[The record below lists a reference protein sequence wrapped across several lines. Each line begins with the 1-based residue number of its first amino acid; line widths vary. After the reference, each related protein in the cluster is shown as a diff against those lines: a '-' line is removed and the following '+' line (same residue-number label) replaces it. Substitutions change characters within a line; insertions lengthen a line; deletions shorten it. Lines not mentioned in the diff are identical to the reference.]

1 MKKILSLLAL
11 LVMTL
16 TASAFE
22 FTDSRVVT
30 FGLVG
35 DTNADDAKLTVTDN
49 GNGTYNVEFQDIIVQ
64 DGSYTDN
71 YGTFVFENVP
81 GTSDGTLTTISG
93 SGNQGKVKPRDYP
106 TISFTY
112 EWNLTVKFNDSKAYA
127 KVATSLPVYG
137 STDFTVVFG
146 TDDFGSTGG
155 GTEGGGET
163 PSITKVLEDG
173 YQPAGQ
179 SFAFPFT
186 IDWDTQ
192 KLVAELDLSTCSQY
206 THNEGIITVGT
217 DNGNTDISLWN
228 PNYGEANL
236 HLYYTLYNYGTDT
249 KLLNLH
255 YLENP
260 SGTTVRHDNT
270 QSNLEGTVVFTL
282 DKEGLHVGDNLIAA
296 AAEMPLLYKGT
307 NYVFGSKEG
316 STRSNATY
324 NYVEVRPLEQT
335 NPDPTVESS
344 KEFTDKAAMSY
355 AGSDPTDM
363 GTAKV
368 TVDNMS
374 DDSYNLSLEFGGN
387 TYKATGVEKGT
398 DDKGRTTYAGSVNI
412 GGADY
417 QLYAIVYTDEESTE
431 KIYLTATSAVVT
443 FIIGSDPDYVAPLT
457 FPIENYQADGTGF
470 TVSTPIDWETQK
482 FQAVI
487 DASNCSSSNTEDIFG
502 FGPEATVWENNIH
515 IYADKGSY
523 KAYYQCSN
531 GNNNTTVNVADNT
544 NITVEVSKTE
554 GLTVDGVSI
563 IAADKLEGLFDL
575 TEVKFGSGENNQF
588 SNAFYKSV
596 KLVDAVPPFV
606 PETKTYTDLAYSSF
620 NGTTTNYENKT
631 VEVTSVDENTY
642 KVVYKDIVVGDN
654 RIGDFTV
661 SDVTATTDET
671 TGVVTYSTTATEGTW
686 NNINSEVSM
695 ILGIFEGGAA
705 PLTSFTAKVTPAA
718 DETSEA
724 SMDMTIAT
732 TFNNAPV
739 TFVFGDKYVAP
750 VDPNEV
756 VETKTYT
763 DNLTVGHDAQTGDVT
778 GYADKQVV
786 FTKYANGESSVT
798 FKEFPI
804 SETET
809 RDLTFRGIIGELAMT
824 EEGVGTVTYGEDL
837 AMTPIEDETSAFYG
851 KEISLFI
858 TISSYTAEKMEF
870 TYEFGS
876 EDGIYYVG
884 QYGVEIEQPNEITG
898 SKTYTSNLTVDHDAN
913 LSNEVVYEN
922 KDVRFDKYSNGDV
935 AVTFVA
941 YPVSENETCDL
952 TFRGTIQEYDM
963 SEYGMG
969 KMIFGDGLVC
979 KVENEASSFNGKT
992 LYLSINIKLNEDDSP
1007 TFSYTFANDV
1017 DEEGE
1022 GAESIYYCG
1031 RFNVDDITNGING
1044 VETEM
1049 ENGNVSIYT
1058 VGGAKLNT
1066 LQKGINIVRLAN
1078 GKTIKVIK

>member
-1 MKKILSLLAL
+1 MKKVLSLLSFLMLA
-11 LVMTL
+11 VVAMAADL
-16 TASAFE
+16 T
-22 FTDSRVVT
+22 TGVT
-30 FGLVG
+30 FKGTWG
-35 DTNADDAKLTVTDN
+35 DKL
-49 GNGTYNVEFQDIIVQ
+49 
-64 DGSYTDN
+64 GSY
-71 YGTFVFENVP
+71 GTAEGQMKVTKVDGGLKFE
-81 GTSDGTLTTISG
+81 
-93 SGNQGKVKPRDYP
+93 VK
-106 TISFTY
+106 S
-112 EWNLTVKFNDSKAYA
+112 NAFND
-127 KVATSLPVYG
+127 
-137 STDFTVVFG
+137 
-146 TDDFGSTGG
+146 
-155 GTEGGGET
+155 
-163 PSITKVLEDG
+163 
-173 YQPAGQ
+173 
-179 SFAFPFT
+179 FAFPDYT
-186 IDWDTQ
+186 IVYECEVGADGSFNVGNFSRGEITGDATVEGTAVSSMYWQQIKGTVTNESIDLYMRYCGVNFAELSHVTFQ
-192 KLVAELDLSTCSQY
+192 GTAVAEPKP
-206 THNEGIITVGT
+206 EG
-217 DNGNTDISLWN
+217 
-228 PNYGEANL
+228 
-236 HLYYTLYNYGTDT
+236 
-249 KLLNLH
+249 
-255 YLENP
+255 
-260 SGTTVRHDNT
+260 
-270 QSNLEGTVVFTL
+270 
-282 DKEGLHVGDNLIAA
+282 
-296 AAEMPLLYKGT
+296 
-307 NYVFGSKEG
+307 
-316 STRSNATY
+316 
-324 NYVEVRPLEQT
+324 
-335 NPDPTVESS
+335 PTVESS

-368 TVDNMS
+368 TVDYMS
-374 DDSYNLSLEFGGN
+374 DDSYNMSLEFGGN

-398 DDKGRTTYAGSVNI
+398 DNKGRTTYAGSVNI
-412 GGADY
+412 AGTDY
-417 QLYAIVYTDEESTE
+417 QIYAVVYTDEESTE
-431 KIYLTATSAVVT
+431 KIYLTATSNVTT
-443 FIIGSDPDYVAPLT
+443 FIIGSDPDAVAPLA

-470 TVSTPIDWETQK
+470 VVSTPIDWNTQK

-487 DASNCSSSNTEDIFG
+487 DATNCNSSNTEEIFG
-502 FGPEATVWENNIH
+502 FGPEATVWEKNIH
-515 IYADKGSY
+515 IYADKGTY

-531 GNNNTTVNVADNT
+531 GNNNTNVNITDKT
-544 NITVEVSKTE
+544 NITVEVSKAD
-554 GLTVDGVSI
+554 GLTVDGVSV

-575 TEVKFGSGENNQF
+575 TEVKFGSGENSQF

-596 KLVDAVPPFV
+596 KLVDLVPPFV
-606 PETKTYTDLAYSSF
+606 PETKTYNDVAYSSF

-671 TGVVTYSTTATEGTW
+671 TGVVTYTTTATEGTW
-686 NNINSEVSM
+686 SNINSEVSM
-695 ILGIFEGGAA
+695 ILGISEGGAA

-718 DETSEA
+718 DKTSEA
-724 SMDMTIAT
+724 SLDMTIAT

-739 TFVFGDKYVAP
+739 TFVFGDKY

-763 DNLTVGHDAQTGDVT
+763 DNLTVGHDAQTGEVT

-798 FKEFPI
+798 FKEYPI

-809 RDLTFRGIIGELAMT
+809 RDLTFRGVIAELAMT

-858 TISSYTAEKMEF
+858 NISSYTAEKMEF

-876 EDGIYYVG
+876 DDGIYYVG
-884 QYGVEIEQPNEITG
+884 QYGVEIEQPDEIVGT
-898 SKTYTSNLTVDHDAN
+898 KTYTSNLTVDHDAN
-913 LSNEVVYEN
+913 LSNETVYEN
-922 KDVRFDKYSNGDV
+922 KDVRFDKYANGDV

-952 TFRGTIQEYDM
+952 TFRGTIQEVDM
-963 SEYGMG
+963 SDYGMG
-969 KMIFGDGLVC
+969 KMIFGNGLVC

-992 LYLSINIKLNEDDSP
+992 LYLDINIKLKEDGSP
-1007 TFSYTFANDV
+1007 LFSYVFANDV

-1049 ENGNVSIYT
+1049 ENGNASIYT

>member
-49 GNGTYNVEFQDIIVQ
+49 GNGTYNVEFHDIIVQ

-81 GTSDGTLTTISG
+81 GTTDGTLTTISG
-93 SGNQGKVKPRDYP
+93 SGRQGIVKPRDYP
-106 TISFTY
+106 TITFTY
-112 EWNLTVKFNDSKAYA
+112 EWDLTVKFNDSKAYA

-146 TDDFGSTGG
+146 TDEFGS
-155 GTEGGGET
+155 
-163 PSITKVLEDG
+163 
-173 YQPAGQ
+173 
-179 SFAFPFT
+179 
-186 IDWDTQ
+186 
-192 KLVAELDLSTCSQY
+192 
-206 THNEGIITVGT
+206 
-217 DNGNTDISLWN
+217 
-228 PNYGEANL
+228 
-236 HLYYTLYNYGTDT
+236 
-249 KLLNLH
+249 
-255 YLENP
+255 
-260 SGTTVRHDNT
+260 
-270 QSNLEGTVVFTL
+270 
-282 DKEGLHVGDNLIAA
+282 
-296 AAEMPLLYKGT
+296 
-307 NYVFGSKEG
+307 
-316 STRSNATY
+316 AT
-324 NYVEVRPLEQT
+324 
-335 NPDPTVESS
+335 PDPTVESS

-368 TVDNMS
+368 TVDYMS
-374 DDSYNLSLEFGGN
+374 DDSYNMSLEFGGN

-398 DDKGRTTYAGSVNI
+398 DNKGRTTYAGSVNI
-412 GGADY
+412 AGTDY
-417 QLYAIVYTDEESTE
+417 QIYAVVYTDEESTE
-431 KIYLTATSAVVT
+431 KIYLTATSNVTT
-443 FIIGSDPDYVAPLT
+443 FIIGSDPDAVAPLT

-470 TVSTPIDWETQK
+470 VVSTPIDWNTQK

-487 DASNCSSSNTEDIFG
+487 DATNCNSSNTEEIFG
-502 FGPEATVWENNIH
+502 FGPEATVWEKNIH
-515 IYADKGSY
+515 IYADKGTY

-531 GNNNTTVNVADNT
+531 GNNNTNVNITDKT
-544 NITVEVSKTE
+544 NITVEVSKAD
-554 GLTVDGVSI
+554 GLTVDGVSV

-575 TEVKFGSGENNQF
+575 TEVKFGSGENSQF

-596 KLVDAVPPFV
+596 KLVDLVPPFV
-606 PETKTYTDLAYSSF
+606 PETKTYNDVSYSSF

-671 TGVVTYSTTATEGTW
+671 TGVVTYTTTATEGTW
-686 NNINSEVSM
+686 SNINSEVSM
-695 ILGIFEGGAA
+695 ILGISEGGAA

-724 SMDMTIAT
+724 SLDMTIAT

-739 TFVFGDKYVAP
+739 TFVFGDKYV
-750 VDPNEV
+750 DPNKV

-763 DNLTVGHDAQTGDVT
+763 DNLTVGHDAQTGEVT

-798 FKEFPI
+798 FKEYPI

-809 RDLTFRGIIGELAMT
+809 RDLTFRGVIAELAMT

-858 TISSYTAEKMEF
+858 NISSYSADKMEF

-884 QYGVEIEQPNEITG
+884 QYGVEIEKPDEIVGT
-898 SKTYTSNLTVDHDAN
+898 KTYTSNLTVDHDAN
-913 LSNEVVYEN
+913 LSNETVYEN
-922 KDVRFDKYSNGDV
+922 KDVRFDKYANGDV

-952 TFRGTIQEYDM
+952 TFRGTIQEVDM
-963 SEYGMG
+963 SDYGMG
-969 KMIFGDGLVC
+969 KMIFGNGLVC

-992 LYLSINIKLNEDDSP
+992 LYLDINIKLKEDGSP
-1007 TFSYTFANDV
+1007 LFSYVFANDV

>member
-1 MKKILSLLAL
+1 MKKVLSLLSFLMLA
-11 LVMTL
+11 VVAMAADL
-16 TASAFE
+16 T
-22 FTDSRVVT
+22 TGVT
-30 FGLVG
+30 FQGTWG
-35 DTNADDAKLTVTDN
+35 DKL
-49 GNGTYNVEFQDIIVQ
+49 
-64 DGSYTDN
+64 GSY
-71 YGTFVFENVP
+71 GTAEGQMKVTKVDGGLKFE
-81 GTSDGTLTTISG
+81 
-93 SGNQGKVKPRDYP
+93 VK
-106 TISFTY
+106 S
-112 EWNLTVKFNDSKAYA
+112 NAFND
-127 KVATSLPVYG
+127 
-137 STDFTVVFG
+137 
-146 TDDFGSTGG
+146 
-155 GTEGGGET
+155 
-163 PSITKVLEDG
+163 
-173 YQPAGQ
+173 
-179 SFAFPFT
+179 FAFPDYT
-186 IDWDTQ
+186 IVYECEVGADGSFNVGNYSRGEITGDATVEGTAVSSLYWQQIKGTVTNESIDLYMRYCGVNFAELSHVTFQ
-192 KLVAELDLSTCSQY
+192 GTAVAEPKP
-206 THNEGIITVGT
+206 EG
-217 DNGNTDISLWN
+217 
-228 PNYGEANL
+228 
-236 HLYYTLYNYGTDT
+236 
-249 KLLNLH
+249 
-255 YLENP
+255 
-260 SGTTVRHDNT
+260 
-270 QSNLEGTVVFTL
+270 
-282 DKEGLHVGDNLIAA
+282 
-296 AAEMPLLYKGT
+296 
-307 NYVFGSKEG
+307 
-316 STRSNATY
+316 
-324 NYVEVRPLEQT
+324 
-335 NPDPTVESS
+335 PTVESS

-368 TVDNMS
+368 TVDYMS
-374 DDSYNLSLEFGGN
+374 DDSYNMSLEFGGN

-398 DDKGRTTYAGSVNI
+398 DNKGRTTYAGSVNI
-412 GGADY
+412 AGTDY
-417 QLYAIVYTDEESTE
+417 QIYAVVYTDEESTE
-431 KIYLTATSAVVT
+431 KIYLTATSNVTT
-443 FIIGSDPDYVAPLT
+443 FIIGSDPDAVAPLA

-470 TVSTPIDWETQK
+470 VVSTPINWETQK
-482 FQAVI
+482 LQAVI
-487 DASNCSSSNTEDIFG
+487 DATNCNSSNTEEIFG
-502 FGPEATVWENNIH
+502 FGPEATVWEKNIH
-515 IYADKGSY
+515 IYADKGTY

-531 GNNNTTVNVADNT
+531 GNNNTNVNITDKT
-544 NITVEVSKTE
+544 NITVEVSKAD
-554 GLTVDGVSI
+554 GLTVDGVSV
-563 IAADKLEGLFDL
+563 IADDKLEGLFDL
-575 TEVKFGSGENNQF
+575 TEVKFGSGENSQF

-596 KLVDAVPPFV
+596 KLVDLVPPFV
-606 PETKTYTDLAYSSF
+606 PETKTYNDVAYSSF

-671 TGVVTYSTTATEGTW
+671 TGVVTYTTTATEGTW
-686 NNINSEVSM
+686 SNINSELSM
-695 ILGIFEGGAA
+695 ILGISEGGAA

-724 SMDMTIAT
+724 SLDMTIAT

-739 TFVFGDKYVAP
+739 TFVFGDKYV
-750 VDPNEV
+750 DPNEV
-756 VETKTYT
+756 VATKTYT
-763 DNLTVGHDAQTGDVT
+763 DNLTVGHDAQTGEVT

-798 FKEFPI
+798 FKEYPI

-809 RDLTFRGIIGELAMT
+809 RDLTFRGVIAELAMT

-858 TISSYTAEKMEF
+858 NISSYSADKMEF

-884 QYGVEIEQPNEITG
+884 QYGVEIEKPDEIVGT
-898 SKTYTSNLTVDHDAN
+898 KTYTSNLTVDHDAN
-913 LSNEVVYEN
+913 LSNETVYEN
-922 KDVRFDKYSNGDV
+922 KDVRFDKYANGDV

-952 TFRGTIQEYDM
+952 TFRGTIQEVDM
-963 SEYGMG
+963 SDYGMG
-969 KMIFGDGLVC
+969 KMIFGNGLVC

-992 LYLSINIKLNEDDSP
+992 LYLDINIKLKEDGSP
-1007 TFSYTFANDV
+1007 LFSYVFANDV

-1049 ENGNVSIYT
+1049 ENGNVSIYI

>member
-1 MKKILSLLAL
+1 MKKVLSLLSFLMLA
-11 LVMTL
+11 VVAMAADL
-16 TASAFE
+16 T
-22 FTDSRVVT
+22 TGVT
-30 FGLVG
+30 FQGTWG
-35 DTNADDAKLTVTDN
+35 DKL
-49 GNGTYNVEFQDIIVQ
+49 
-64 DGSYTDN
+64 GSY
-71 YGTFVFENVP
+71 GTAEGQMKVTKVDGGLKFE
-81 GTSDGTLTTISG
+81 
-93 SGNQGKVKPRDYP
+93 VK
-106 TISFTY
+106 S
-112 EWNLTVKFNDSKAYA
+112 NAFND
-127 KVATSLPVYG
+127 
-137 STDFTVVFG
+137 
-146 TDDFGSTGG
+146 
-155 GTEGGGET
+155 
-163 PSITKVLEDG
+163 
-173 YQPAGQ
+173 
-179 SFAFPFT
+179 FAFPDYT
-186 IDWDTQ
+186 IVYECEVGADGSFNVGNFSRGEITGDATVEGTAVSSLYWQQIKGTVTNESIDLYMRYCGVNFAELSHVTFQ
-192 KLVAELDLSTCSQY
+192 GTAVAEPKP
-206 THNEGIITVGT
+206 EG
-217 DNGNTDISLWN
+217 
-228 PNYGEANL
+228 
-236 HLYYTLYNYGTDT
+236 
-249 KLLNLH
+249 
-255 YLENP
+255 
-260 SGTTVRHDNT
+260 
-270 QSNLEGTVVFTL
+270 
-282 DKEGLHVGDNLIAA
+282 
-296 AAEMPLLYKGT
+296 
-307 NYVFGSKEG
+307 
-316 STRSNATY
+316 
-324 NYVEVRPLEQT
+324 
-335 NPDPTVESS
+335 PTVESS

-368 TVDNMS
+368 TVDYMS
-374 DDSYNLSLEFGGN
+374 DDSYNMSLEFGGN

-398 DDKGRTTYAGSVNI
+398 DNKGRTTYAGSVNI
-412 GGADY
+412 AGTDY
-417 QLYAIVYTDEESTE
+417 QIYAVVYTDEESTE
-431 KIYLTATSAVVT
+431 KIYLTATSNVTT
-443 FIIGSDPDYVAPLT
+443 FIIGSDPDAVAPLA

-470 TVSTPIDWETQK
+470 VVSTPINWETQK
-482 FQAVI
+482 LQAVI
-487 DASNCSSSNTEDIFG
+487 DASNCNSSNTEEIFG
-502 FGPEATVWENNIH
+502 FGPEATVWEKNIH
-515 IYADKGSY
+515 IYADKGTY

-531 GNNNTTVNVADNT
+531 GNNNSTVNITDKT
-544 NITVEVSKTE
+544 NITVEVSKAD
-554 GLTVDGVSI
+554 GLTVDGVSV

-575 TEVKFGSGENNQF
+575 TEVKFGSGENSQF

-596 KLVDAVPPFV
+596 KLVDLVPPFV
-606 PETKTYTDLAYSSF
+606 PGTKTYNDVAYSSF

-671 TGVVTYSTTATEGTW
+671 TGVVTYTTTATEGTW
-686 NNINSEVSM
+686 SNINSELSM
-695 ILGIFEGGAA
+695 ILGISEGGAA

-724 SMDMTIAT
+724 SLDMTIAT

-739 TFVFGDKYVAP
+739 TFVFGDKY

-763 DNLTVGHDAQTGDVT
+763 DNLTVGHDAQTGEVT

-798 FKEFPI
+798 FKEYPI

-809 RDLTFRGIIGELAMT
+809 RDLTFRGVIAELAMT

-858 TISSYTAEKMEF
+858 NISSYSADKMEF

-884 QYGVEIEQPNEITG
+884 QYGVEIEKPDEIVGT
-898 SKTYTSNLTVDHDAN
+898 KTYTSNLTVDHDAN
-913 LSNEVVYEN
+913 LSNETVYEN
-922 KDVRFDKYSNGDV
+922 KDVRFDKYANGDV

-952 TFRGTIQEYDM
+952 TFRGTIQEVDM
-963 SEYGMG
+963 SDYGMG
-969 KMIFGDGLVC
+969 KMIFGNGLVC
-979 KVENEASSFNGKT
+979 KMENEASSFNGKT
-992 LYLSINIKLNEDDSP
+992 LYLDINIKLKEDGSP
-1007 TFSYTFANDV
+1007 LFSYVFANDV

>member
-1 MKKILSLLAL
+1 MKKVLSLLSFLMLA
-11 LVMTL
+11 VVAMAADL
-16 TASAFE
+16 T
-22 FTDSRVVT
+22 TGVT
-30 FGLVG
+30 FQGTWG
-35 DTNADDAKLTVTDN
+35 DKL
-49 GNGTYNVEFQDIIVQ
+49 
-64 DGSYTDN
+64 GSY
-71 YGTFVFENVP
+71 GTAEGQMKVTKVDGGLKFE
-81 GTSDGTLTTISG
+81 
-93 SGNQGKVKPRDYP
+93 VK
-106 TISFTY
+106 S
-112 EWNLTVKFNDSKAYA
+112 NAFND
-127 KVATSLPVYG
+127 
-137 STDFTVVFG
+137 
-146 TDDFGSTGG
+146 
-155 GTEGGGET
+155 
-163 PSITKVLEDG
+163 
-173 YQPAGQ
+173 
-179 SFAFPFT
+179 FAFPDYT
-186 IDWDTQ
+186 IVYECEVGADGSFNVGNFSRGEITGDATVEGTAVSSMYWQQIKGTVTNESIDLYMRYCGVNFAELSHVTFQ
-192 KLVAELDLSTCSQY
+192 GTAVAEPKP
-206 THNEGIITVGT
+206 EG
-217 DNGNTDISLWN
+217 
-228 PNYGEANL
+228 
-236 HLYYTLYNYGTDT
+236 
-249 KLLNLH
+249 
-255 YLENP
+255 
-260 SGTTVRHDNT
+260 
-270 QSNLEGTVVFTL
+270 
-282 DKEGLHVGDNLIAA
+282 
-296 AAEMPLLYKGT
+296 
-307 NYVFGSKEG
+307 
-316 STRSNATY
+316 
-324 NYVEVRPLEQT
+324 
-335 NPDPTVESS
+335 PTVESS

-368 TVDNMS
+368 TVDYMS
-374 DDSYNLSLEFGGN
+374 DDSYNMSLEFGGN

-398 DDKGRTTYAGSVNI
+398 DNKGRTTYAGSVNI
-412 GGADY
+412 AGTDY
-417 QLYAIVYTDEESTE
+417 QIYAVVYTDEESTE
-431 KIYLTATSAVVT
+431 KIYLTATSNVTT
-443 FIIGSDPDYVAPLT
+443 FIIGSDPDAVAPLA

-470 TVSTPIDWETQK
+470 VVSTPINWETQK
-482 FQAVI
+482 LQAVI
-487 DASNCSSSNTEDIFG
+487 DATNCNTSKTEEIFG
-502 FGPEATVWENNIH
+502 FGPEATVWEKNIH
-515 IYADKGSY
+515 IYADKGTY

-531 GNNNTTVNVADNT
+531 GNNNSTVNITDKT
-544 NITVEVSKTE
+544 NITVEVSKAD
-554 GLTVDGVSI
+554 GLTVDGVSV

-575 TEVKFGSGENNQF
+575 TEVKFGSGENSQF

-596 KLVDAVPPFV
+596 KLVDLVPPFV
-606 PETKTYTDLAYSSF
+606 PETKTYNDVAYSSF

-671 TGVVTYSTTATEGTW
+671 TGVVTYTTTATEGTW
-686 NNINSEVSM
+686 SNINSELSM
-695 ILGIFEGGAA
+695 ILGISEGGAA

-724 SMDMTIAT
+724 SLDMTIAT

-739 TFVFGDKYVAP
+739 TFVFGDKY

-763 DNLTVGHDAQTGDVT
+763 DNLTVGHDAQTGEVT

-798 FKEFPI
+798 FKEYPI

-809 RDLTFRGIIGELAMT
+809 RDLTFRGVIAELAMT

-858 TISSYTAEKMEF
+858 NISSYSADKMEF

-884 QYGVEIEQPNEITG
+884 QYGVEIEKPDEIVGT
-898 SKTYTSNLTVDHDAN
+898 KTYTSNLTVDHDAN
-913 LSNEVVYEN
+913 LSNETVYEN
-922 KDVRFDKYSNGDV
+922 KDVRFDKYANGDV

-952 TFRGTIQEYDM
+952 TFRGTIQEVDM
-963 SEYGMG
+963 SDYGMG
-969 KMIFGDGLVC
+969 KMIFGNGLVC

-992 LYLSINIKLNEDDSP
+992 LYLDINIKLKEDGSP
-1007 TFSYTFANDV
+1007 LFSYVFANDV

-1078 GKTIKVIK
+1078 GKTIKVVK

>member
-49 GNGTYNVEFQDIIVQ
+49 GNGTYNVEFHDIIVQ

-81 GTSDGTLTTISG
+81 GTTDGTLTTISG
-93 SGNQGKVKPRDYP
+93 SGRQGIVKPRDYP
-106 TISFTY
+106 TITFTY
-112 EWNLTVKFNDSKAYA
+112 EWDLTVKFNDSKAYA

-146 TDDFGSTGG
+146 TDEFGS
-155 GTEGGGET
+155 
-163 PSITKVLEDG
+163 
-173 YQPAGQ
+173 
-179 SFAFPFT
+179 
-186 IDWDTQ
+186 
-192 KLVAELDLSTCSQY
+192 
-206 THNEGIITVGT
+206 
-217 DNGNTDISLWN
+217 
-228 PNYGEANL
+228 
-236 HLYYTLYNYGTDT
+236 
-249 KLLNLH
+249 
-255 YLENP
+255 
-260 SGTTVRHDNT
+260 
-270 QSNLEGTVVFTL
+270 
-282 DKEGLHVGDNLIAA
+282 
-296 AAEMPLLYKGT
+296 
-307 NYVFGSKEG
+307 
-316 STRSNATY
+316 AT
-324 NYVEVRPLEQT
+324 
-335 NPDPTVESS
+335 PDPTVESS

-368 TVDNMS
+368 TVDYMS
-374 DDSYNLSLEFGGN
+374 DDSYNMSLEFGGN

-398 DDKGRTTYAGSVNI
+398 DNKGRTTYAGSVNI
-412 GGADY
+412 AGTDY
-417 QLYAIVYTDEESTE
+417 QIYAVVYTDEESTE
-431 KIYLTATSAVVT
+431 KIYLTATSNVTT
-443 FIIGSDPDYVAPLT
+443 FIIGSDPDAVAPLT

-470 TVSTPIDWETQK
+470 VVSTPIDWNTQK

-487 DASNCSSSNTEDIFG
+487 DATNCNSSNTEEIFG
-502 FGPEATVWENNIH
+502 FGPEATVWEKNIH
-515 IYADKGSY
+515 IYADKGTY

-531 GNNNTTVNVADNT
+531 GNNNTNVNITDKT
-544 NITVEVSKTE
+544 NITVEVSKAD
-554 GLTVDGVSI
+554 GLTVDGVSV

-575 TEVKFGSGENNQF
+575 TEVKFGSGENSQF

-596 KLVDAVPPFV
+596 KLVDLVPPFV
-606 PETKTYTDLAYSSF
+606 PETKTYNDVAYSSF

-671 TGVVTYSTTATEGTW
+671 TGVVTYTTTATEGTW
-686 NNINSEVSM
+686 SNINSELSM
-695 ILGIFEGGAA
+695 ILGISEGGAA

-724 SMDMTIAT
+724 SLNMTIAT

-739 TFVFGDKYVAP
+739 TFVFGDKY

-763 DNLTVGHDAQTGDVT
+763 DNLTVGHDAQTGEVT

-798 FKEFPI
+798 FKEYPI

-809 RDLTFRGIIGELAMT
+809 RDLTFRGVIAELAMT

-858 TISSYTAEKMEF
+858 NISSYSAEKMEF

-876 EDGIYYVG
+876 DDGIYYVG
-884 QYGVEIEQPNEITG
+884 QYGVEIEQPDEIVGT
-898 SKTYTSNLTVDHDAN
+898 KTYTSNLTVDHDAN
-913 LSNEVVYEN
+913 LSNETVYEN
-922 KDVRFDKYSNGDV
+922 KDVRFDKYANGDV

-952 TFRGTIQEYDM
+952 TFRGTIQEVDM
-963 SEYGMG
+963 SDYGMG
-969 KMIFGDGLVC
+969 KMIFGNGLVC

-992 LYLSINIKLNEDDSP
+992 LYLDINIKLKEDGSP
-1007 TFSYTFANDV
+1007 LFSYVFANDV

-1058 VGGAKLNT
+1058 VGGAKVNS

-1078 GKTIKVIK
+1078 GKTIKVVK

>member
-1 MKKILSLLAL
+1 MKKVLSLLSFLMLA
-11 LVMTL
+11 VVAMAADL
-16 TASAFE
+16 T
-22 FTDSRVVT
+22 TGVT
-30 FGLVG
+30 FQGTWG
-35 DTNADDAKLTVTDN
+35 DKL
-49 GNGTYNVEFQDIIVQ
+49 
-64 DGSYTDN
+64 GSY
-71 YGTFVFENVP
+71 GTAEGQMKVTKVDGGLKFE
-81 GTSDGTLTTISG
+81 
-93 SGNQGKVKPRDYP
+93 VK
-106 TISFTY
+106 S
-112 EWNLTVKFNDSKAYA
+112 NAFND
-127 KVATSLPVYG
+127 
-137 STDFTVVFG
+137 
-146 TDDFGSTGG
+146 
-155 GTEGGGET
+155 
-163 PSITKVLEDG
+163 
-173 YQPAGQ
+173 
-179 SFAFPFT
+179 FAFPDYT
-186 IDWDTQ
+186 IVYECEVGADGSFNVGNFSRGEITGDATVEGTAVSSMYWQQIKGTVTNESINLYMRYCGVNFAELSHVTFQ
-192 KLVAELDLSTCSQY
+192 GTAVAEPKP
-206 THNEGIITVGT
+206 EG
-217 DNGNTDISLWN
+217 
-228 PNYGEANL
+228 
-236 HLYYTLYNYGTDT
+236 
-249 KLLNLH
+249 
-255 YLENP
+255 
-260 SGTTVRHDNT
+260 
-270 QSNLEGTVVFTL
+270 
-282 DKEGLHVGDNLIAA
+282 
-296 AAEMPLLYKGT
+296 
-307 NYVFGSKEG
+307 
-316 STRSNATY
+316 
-324 NYVEVRPLEQT
+324 
-335 NPDPTVESS
+335 PTVESS

-368 TVDNMS
+368 TVDYMS
-374 DDSYNLSLEFGGN
+374 DDSYNMSLEFGGN

-398 DDKGRTTYAGSVNI
+398 DNKGRTTYAGSVNI
-412 GGADY
+412 AGTDY
-417 QLYAIVYTDEESTE
+417 QIYAVVYTDEESTE
-431 KIYLTATSAVVT
+431 KIYLTATSNVTT
-443 FIIGSDPDYVAPLT
+443 FIIGSDPDAVAPLA

-470 TVSTPIDWETQK
+470 VVSTPINWETQK
-482 FQAVI
+482 LQAVI
-487 DASNCSSSNTEDIFG
+487 DATNCNSSNTEEIFG
-502 FGPEATVWENNIH
+502 FGPEATVWEKNIH
-515 IYADKGSY
+515 IYADKGTY

-531 GNNNTTVNVADNT
+531 GNNNTNVNITDKT
-544 NITVEVSKTE
+544 NITVEVSKAD
-554 GLTVDGVSI
+554 GLTVDGVSV

-575 TEVKFGSGENNQF
+575 TEVKFGSGENSQF

-596 KLVDAVPPFV
+596 KLVDLVPPFV
-606 PETKTYTDLAYSSF
+606 PETKTYNDVAYSSF

-686 NNINSEVSM
+686 SNINSELSM
-695 ILGIFEGGAA
+695 ILGISEGGAA

-724 SMDMTIAT
+724 SLDMTIAT

-739 TFVFGDKYVAP
+739 TFVFGDKYV
-750 VDPNEV
+750 DPNKV

-763 DNLTVGHDAQTGDVT
+763 DNLTVGHDAQTGEVT

-798 FKEFPI
+798 FKEYPI

-809 RDLTFRGIIGELAMT
+809 RDLTFRGVIAELAMT

-858 TISSYTAEKMEF
+858 NISSYSADKMEF

-884 QYGVEIEQPNEITG
+884 QYGVEIEKPDEIVGT
-898 SKTYTSNLTVDHDAN
+898 KTYTSNLTVDHDAN
-913 LSNEVVYEN
+913 LSNETVYEN
-922 KDVRFDKYSNGDV
+922 KDVRFDKYANGDV

-952 TFRGTIQEYDM
+952 TFRGTIQEVDM
-963 SEYGMG
+963 SDYGMG
-969 KMIFGDGLVC
+969 KMIFGNGLVC

-992 LYLSINIKLNEDDSP
+992 LYLDINIKLKEDGSP
-1007 TFSYTFANDV
+1007 LFSYVFANDV

>member
-49 GNGTYNVEFQDIIVQ
+49 GNGTYNVEFHDIIVQ

-81 GTSDGTLTTISG
+81 GTTDGTLTTISG
-93 SGNQGKVKPRDYP
+93 SGRQGIVKPRDYP
-106 TISFTY
+106 TITFTY
-112 EWNLTVKFNDSKAYA
+112 EWDLTVKFNDSKAYA

-146 TDDFGSTGG
+146 TDEFGS
-155 GTEGGGET
+155 
-163 PSITKVLEDG
+163 
-173 YQPAGQ
+173 
-179 SFAFPFT
+179 
-186 IDWDTQ
+186 
-192 KLVAELDLSTCSQY
+192 
-206 THNEGIITVGT
+206 
-217 DNGNTDISLWN
+217 
-228 PNYGEANL
+228 
-236 HLYYTLYNYGTDT
+236 
-249 KLLNLH
+249 
-255 YLENP
+255 
-260 SGTTVRHDNT
+260 
-270 QSNLEGTVVFTL
+270 
-282 DKEGLHVGDNLIAA
+282 
-296 AAEMPLLYKGT
+296 
-307 NYVFGSKEG
+307 
-316 STRSNATY
+316 AT
-324 NYVEVRPLEQT
+324 
-335 NPDPTVESS
+335 PDPTVESS

-368 TVDNMS
+368 TVDYMS
-374 DDSYNLSLEFGGN
+374 DDSYNMSLEFGGN

-398 DDKGRTTYAGSVNI
+398 DNKGRTTYAGSVNI
-412 GGADY
+412 AGTDY
-417 QLYAIVYTDEESTE
+417 QIYAVVYTDEESTE
-431 KIYLTATSAVVT
+431 KIYLTATSNVTT
-443 FIIGSDPDYVAPLT
+443 FIIGSDPDAVAPLT

-470 TVSTPIDWETQK
+470 VVSTPIDWNTQK

-487 DASNCSSSNTEDIFG
+487 DATNCNSSNTEEIFG
-502 FGPEATVWENNIH
+502 FGPEATVWEKNIH
-515 IYADKGSY
+515 IYADKGTY

-531 GNNNTTVNVADNT
+531 GNNNTNVNITDKT
-544 NITVEVSKTE
+544 NITVEVSKAD
-554 GLTVDGVSI
+554 GLTVDGVSV

-575 TEVKFGSGENNQF
+575 TEVKFGSGENSQF

-596 KLVDAVPPFV
+596 KLVDLVPPFV
-606 PETKTYTDLAYSSF
+606 PETKTYNDVAYSSF

-671 TGVVTYSTTATEGTW
+671 TGVVTYTTTATEGTW
-686 NNINSEVSM
+686 SNINSELSM
-695 ILGIFEGGAA
+695 ILGISEGGAA

-724 SMDMTIAT
+724 SLNMTIAT

-739 TFVFGDKYVAP
+739 TFVFGDKYV
-750 VDPNEV
+750 DPNEV

-763 DNLTVGHDAQTGDVT
+763 DNLTVVHDAQTGEVT

-798 FKEFPI
+798 FKEYPI

-809 RDLTFRGIIGELAMT
+809 RDLTFRGVIAELAMT

-858 TISSYTAEKMEF
+858 NISSYSAEKMEF

-876 EDGIYYVG
+876 DDGIYYVG
-884 QYGVEIEQPNEITG
+884 QYGVEIEQPDEIVGT
-898 SKTYTSNLTVDHDAN
+898 KTYTSNLTVDHDAN
-913 LSNEVVYEN
+913 LSNETVYEN
-922 KDVRFDKYSNGDV
+922 KDVRFDKYANGDV

-952 TFRGTIQEYDM
+952 TFRGTIQEVDM
-963 SEYGMG
+963 SDYGMG
-969 KMIFGDGLVC
+969 KMIFGNGLVC

-992 LYLSINIKLNEDDSP
+992 LYLDINIKLKEDGSP
-1007 TFSYTFANDV
+1007 LFSYVFANDV

-1058 VGGAKLNT
+1058 VGGAKVNT

-1078 GKTIKVIK
+1078 GKTIKVVK

>member
-1 MKKILSLLAL
+1 MKKVLSLLSFLMLA
-11 LVMTL
+11 VVAMAADL
-16 TASAFE
+16 T
-22 FTDSRVVT
+22 TGVT
-30 FGLVG
+30 FKGTWG
-35 DTNADDAKLTVTDN
+35 DKL
-49 GNGTYNVEFQDIIVQ
+49 
-64 DGSYTDN
+64 GSY
-71 YGTFVFENVP
+71 GTAEGQMKVTKVDGGLKFE
-81 GTSDGTLTTISG
+81 
-93 SGNQGKVKPRDYP
+93 VK
-106 TISFTY
+106 S
-112 EWNLTVKFNDSKAYA
+112 NAFND
-127 KVATSLPVYG
+127 
-137 STDFTVVFG
+137 
-146 TDDFGSTGG
+146 
-155 GTEGGGET
+155 
-163 PSITKVLEDG
+163 
-173 YQPAGQ
+173 
-179 SFAFPFT
+179 FAFPDYT
-186 IDWDTQ
+186 IVYECEVGADGSFNVGNFSRGEITGDATVEGTAVSSMYWQQIKGTVTNESIDLYMRYCGVNFAELSHVTFQ
-192 KLVAELDLSTCSQY
+192 GTAVAEPKP
-206 THNEGIITVGT
+206 EG
-217 DNGNTDISLWN
+217 
-228 PNYGEANL
+228 
-236 HLYYTLYNYGTDT
+236 
-249 KLLNLH
+249 
-255 YLENP
+255 
-260 SGTTVRHDNT
+260 
-270 QSNLEGTVVFTL
+270 
-282 DKEGLHVGDNLIAA
+282 
-296 AAEMPLLYKGT
+296 
-307 NYVFGSKEG
+307 
-316 STRSNATY
+316 
-324 NYVEVRPLEQT
+324 
-335 NPDPTVESS
+335 PTVESS

-368 TVDNMS
+368 TVDYMS
-374 DDSYNLSLEFGGN
+374 DDSYNMSLEFGGN

-398 DDKGRTTYAGSVNI
+398 DNKGRTTYAGSVNI
-412 GGADY
+412 AGTDY
-417 QLYAIVYTDEESTE
+417 QIYAVVYTDEESTE
-431 KIYLTATSAVVT
+431 KIYLTATSNVTT
-443 FIIGSDPDYVAPLT
+443 FIIGSDPDAVAPLA

-470 TVSTPIDWETQK
+470 VVSTPINWETQK
-482 FQAVI
+482 LQAVI
-487 DASNCSSSNTEDIFG
+487 DASNCNSSNTEEIFG
-502 FGPEATVWENNIH
+502 FGPEATVWEKNIH
-515 IYADKGSY
+515 IYADKGTY

-531 GNNNTTVNVADNT
+531 GNNNSTVNITDKT
-544 NITVEVSKTE
+544 NITVEVSKAD
-554 GLTVDGVSI
+554 GLTVDGVSV

-575 TEVKFGSGENNQF
+575 TEVKFGSGENSQF

-596 KLVDAVPPFV
+596 KLVDLVPPFV
-606 PETKTYTDLAYSSF
+606 PETKTYNDVAYSSF

-671 TGVVTYSTTATEGTW
+671 TGVVTYTTTATEGTW
-686 NNINSEVSM
+686 SNINSELSM
-695 ILGIFEGGAA
+695 ILGISEGGAA

-724 SMDMTIAT
+724 SLDMTIAT

-739 TFVFGDKYVAP
+739 TFVFGDKY

-763 DNLTVGHDAQTGDVT
+763 DNLTVGHDAQTGEVT

-798 FKEFPI
+798 FKEYPI

-809 RDLTFRGIIGELAMT
+809 RDLTFRGTISETDMSDYGM
-824 EEGVGTVTYGEDL
+824 GTVTFGEDL

-858 TISSYTAEKMEF
+858 NISSYTAEKMEF

-876 EDGIYYVG
+876 DDGIYYVG
-884 QYGVEIEQPNEITG
+884 QYGVEIEKPDEIVGT
-898 SKTYTSNLTVDHDAN
+898 KTYTSNLTVDHDAN
-913 LSNEVVYEN
+913 LSNETVYEN
-922 KDVRFDKYSNGDV
+922 KDVRFDKYANGDV

-952 TFRGTIQEYDM
+952 TFRGTIQEVDM
-963 SEYGMG
+963 SDYGMG
-969 KMIFGDGLVC
+969 KMIFGNGLVC

-992 LYLSINIKLNEDDSP
+992 LYLDINIKLKEDGSP
-1007 TFSYTFANDV
+1007 LFSYVFANDV
-1017 DEEGE
+1017 DEEVE

>member
-49 GNGTYNVEFQDIIVQ
+49 GNGTYNVEFHDIIVQ

-81 GTSDGTLTTISG
+81 GTTDGTLTTISG
-93 SGNQGKVKPRDYP
+93 SGRQGIVKPRDYP
-106 TISFTY
+106 TITFTY
-112 EWNLTVKFNDSKAYA
+112 EWDLTVKFNDSKAYA

-146 TDDFGSTGG
+146 TDEFGS
-155 GTEGGGET
+155 
-163 PSITKVLEDG
+163 
-173 YQPAGQ
+173 
-179 SFAFPFT
+179 
-186 IDWDTQ
+186 
-192 KLVAELDLSTCSQY
+192 
-206 THNEGIITVGT
+206 
-217 DNGNTDISLWN
+217 
-228 PNYGEANL
+228 
-236 HLYYTLYNYGTDT
+236 
-249 KLLNLH
+249 
-255 YLENP
+255 
-260 SGTTVRHDNT
+260 
-270 QSNLEGTVVFTL
+270 
-282 DKEGLHVGDNLIAA
+282 
-296 AAEMPLLYKGT
+296 
-307 NYVFGSKEG
+307 
-316 STRSNATY
+316 AT
-324 NYVEVRPLEQT
+324 
-335 NPDPTVESS
+335 PDPTVESS

-368 TVDNMS
+368 TVDYMS
-374 DDSYNLSLEFGGN
+374 DDSYNMSLEFGGN

-398 DDKGRTTYAGSVNI
+398 DNKGRTTYAGSVNI
-412 GGADY
+412 AGTDY
-417 QLYAIVYTDEESTE
+417 QIYAVVYTDEESTE
-431 KIYLTATSAVVT
+431 KIYLTATSNVTT
-443 FIIGSDPDYVAPLT
+443 FIIGSDPDAVAPLT

-470 TVSTPIDWETQK
+470 VVSTPINWETQK
-482 FQAVI
+482 LQAVI
-487 DASNCSSSNTEDIFG
+487 DATNCNSSNTEEIFG
-502 FGPEATVWENNIH
+502 FGPEATVWEKNIH
-515 IYADKGSY
+515 IYADKGTY

-531 GNNNTTVNVADNT
+531 GNNNTNVNITDKT
-544 NITVEVSKTE
+544 NITVEVSKAD
-554 GLTVDGVSI
+554 GLTVDGVSV

-575 TEVKFGSGENNQF
+575 TEVKFGSGENSQF

-596 KLVDAVPPFV
+596 KLVDLVPPFV
-606 PETKTYTDLAYSSF
+606 PETKTYNDVAYSSF

-671 TGVVTYSTTATEGTW
+671 TGVVTYTTTATEGTW
-686 NNINSEVSM
+686 SNINSELSM
-695 ILGIFEGGAA
+695 ILGISEGGAA

-724 SMDMTIAT
+724 SLDMTIAT

-739 TFVFGDKYVAP
+739 TFVFGDKYV
-750 VDPNEV
+750 DSNKV

-763 DNLTVGHDAQTGDVT
+763 DNLTVGHDAQTGEVT

-798 FKEFPI
+798 FKEYPI

-809 RDLTFRGIIGELAMT
+809 RDLTFRGTISETDMSDYGM
-824 EEGVGTVTYGEDL
+824 GTVTFGEDL

-858 TISSYTAEKMEF
+858 NISSYTAEKMEF

-876 EDGIYYVG
+876 DDGIYYVG
-884 QYGVEIEQPNEITG
+884 QYGVEIEKPDEIVGT
-898 SKTYTSNLTVDHDAN
+898 KTYTSNLTIDHDAN
-913 LSNEVVYEN
+913 LSNETVYEN
-922 KDVRFDKYSNGDV
+922 KDVRFDKYANGDV

-952 TFRGTIQEYDM
+952 TFRGTIQEVDM
-963 SEYGMG
+963 SDYGMG
-969 KMIFGDGLVC
+969 KMIFGNGLVC

-992 LYLSINIKLNEDDSP
+992 LYLDINIKLKEDGSP
-1007 TFSYTFANDV
+1007 LFSYVFANDV

>member
-1 MKKILSLLAL
+1 MKKVLSLLSFLMLA
-11 LVMTL
+11 VVAMAADL
-16 TASAFE
+16 T
-22 FTDSRVVT
+22 TGVT
-30 FGLVG
+30 FKGTWG
-35 DTNADDAKLTVTDN
+35 DKL
-49 GNGTYNVEFQDIIVQ
+49 
-64 DGSYTDN
+64 GSY
-71 YGTFVFENVP
+71 GTAEGQMKVTKVDGGLKFE
-81 GTSDGTLTTISG
+81 
-93 SGNQGKVKPRDYP
+93 VK
-106 TISFTY
+106 S
-112 EWNLTVKFNDSKAYA
+112 NAFND
-127 KVATSLPVYG
+127 
-137 STDFTVVFG
+137 
-146 TDDFGSTGG
+146 
-155 GTEGGGET
+155 
-163 PSITKVLEDG
+163 
-173 YQPAGQ
+173 
-179 SFAFPFT
+179 FAFPDYT
-186 IDWDTQ
+186 IVYECEVGADGSFNVGNFSRGEITGDATVEGTAVSSMYWQQIKGTVTNESIDLYMRYCGVNFAELSHVTFQ
-192 KLVAELDLSTCSQY
+192 GTAVAEPKP
-206 THNEGIITVGT
+206 EG
-217 DNGNTDISLWN
+217 
-228 PNYGEANL
+228 
-236 HLYYTLYNYGTDT
+236 
-249 KLLNLH
+249 
-255 YLENP
+255 
-260 SGTTVRHDNT
+260 
-270 QSNLEGTVVFTL
+270 
-282 DKEGLHVGDNLIAA
+282 
-296 AAEMPLLYKGT
+296 
-307 NYVFGSKEG
+307 
-316 STRSNATY
+316 
-324 NYVEVRPLEQT
+324 
-335 NPDPTVESS
+335 PTVESS

-368 TVDNMS
+368 TVDYMS
-374 DDSYNLSLEFGGN
+374 DDSYNMSLEFGGN

-398 DDKGRTTYAGSVNI
+398 DNKGRTTYAGSVNI
-412 GGADY
+412 AGTDY
-417 QLYAIVYTDEESTE
+417 QIYAVVYTDEESTE
-431 KIYLTATSAVVT
+431 KIYLTATSNVTT
-443 FIIGSDPDYVAPLT
+443 FIIGSDPDAVAPLA

-470 TVSTPIDWETQK
+470 VVSTPIDWNTQK

-487 DASNCSSSNTEDIFG
+487 DATNCNSSNTEEIFG
-502 FGPEATVWENNIH
+502 FGPEATVWEKNIH
-515 IYADKGSY
+515 IYADKGTY

-531 GNNNTTVNVADNT
+531 GNNNTNVNITDKT
-544 NITVEVSKTE
+544 NITVEVSKAD
-554 GLTVDGVSI
+554 GLTVDGVSV

-575 TEVKFGSGENNQF
+575 TEVKFGSGENSQF

-596 KLVDAVPPFV
+596 KLVDLVPPFV
-606 PETKTYTDLAYSSF
+606 PETKTYNDVAYSSF

-671 TGVVTYSTTATEGTW
+671 TGVVTYTTTATEGTW
-686 NNINSEVSM
+686 SNINSEVSM
-695 ILGIFEGGAA
+695 ILGISEGGAA

-718 DETSEA
+718 DKTSEA
-724 SMDMTIAT
+724 SLDMTIAT

-739 TFVFGDKYVAP
+739 TFVFGDKY

-763 DNLTVGHDAQTGDVT
+763 DNLTVGHDAQTGEVT

-809 RDLTFRGIIGELAMT
+809 RDLTFRGVIAELAMT

-858 TISSYTAEKMEF
+858 NISSYSADKMEF

-884 QYGVEIEQPNEITG
+884 QYGVEIEKPDEIVGT
-898 SKTYTSNLTVDHDAN
+898 KTYTSNLTVDHDAN
-913 LSNEVVYEN
+913 LSNETVYEN
-922 KDVRFDKYSNGDV
+922 KDVRFDKYANGDV

-952 TFRGTIQEYDM
+952 TFRGTIQEVDM
-963 SEYGMG
+963 SDYGMG
-969 KMIFGDGLVC
+969 KMIFGNGLVC

-992 LYLSINIKLNEDDSP
+992 LYLDINIKLKEDGSP
-1007 TFSYTFANDV
+1007 LFSYVFANDV

>member
-1 MKKILSLLAL
+1 MKKVLSLLSFLMLA
-11 LVMTL
+11 VVAMAADL
-16 TASAFE
+16 T
-22 FTDSRVVT
+22 TGVT
-30 FGLVG
+30 FQGTWG
-35 DTNADDAKLTVTDN
+35 DKL
-49 GNGTYNVEFQDIIVQ
+49 
-64 DGSYTDN
+64 GSY
-71 YGTFVFENVP
+71 GTAEGQMKVTKVDGGLKFE
-81 GTSDGTLTTISG
+81 
-93 SGNQGKVKPRDYP
+93 VK
-106 TISFTY
+106 S
-112 EWNLTVKFNDSKAYA
+112 NAFND
-127 KVATSLPVYG
+127 
-137 STDFTVVFG
+137 
-146 TDDFGSTGG
+146 
-155 GTEGGGET
+155 
-163 PSITKVLEDG
+163 
-173 YQPAGQ
+173 
-179 SFAFPFT
+179 FAFPDYT
-186 IDWDTQ
+186 IVYECEVGADGSFNVGNFSRGEITGDANVEGTAVSSMYWQQIKGTVTNESIDLYMRYCGVNFAELSHVTFQ
-192 KLVAELDLSTCSQY
+192 GTAVAEPKP
-206 THNEGIITVGT
+206 EG
-217 DNGNTDISLWN
+217 
-228 PNYGEANL
+228 
-236 HLYYTLYNYGTDT
+236 
-249 KLLNLH
+249 
-255 YLENP
+255 
-260 SGTTVRHDNT
+260 
-270 QSNLEGTVVFTL
+270 
-282 DKEGLHVGDNLIAA
+282 
-296 AAEMPLLYKGT
+296 
-307 NYVFGSKEG
+307 
-316 STRSNATY
+316 
-324 NYVEVRPLEQT
+324 
-335 NPDPTVESS
+335 PTVESS

-368 TVDNMS
+368 TVDYMS
-374 DDSYNLSLEFGGN
+374 DDSYNMSLEFGGN

-398 DDKGRTTYAGSVNI
+398 DNKGRTTYAGSVNI
-412 GGADY
+412 AGTDY
-417 QLYAIVYTDEESTE
+417 QIYAVVYTDEESTE
-431 KIYLTATSAVVT
+431 KIYLTATSNVTT
-443 FIIGSDPDYVAPLT
+443 FIIGSDPDAVAPLT

-470 TVSTPIDWETQK
+470 VVSTPINWETQK
-482 FQAVI
+482 LQAVI
-487 DASNCSSSNTEDIFG
+487 DATNCNTSKTEEIFG
-502 FGPEATVWENNIH
+502 FGPEATVWEKNIH
-515 IYADKGSY
+515 IYADKGTY

-531 GNNNTTVNVADNT
+531 GNNNTTVNITDKT
-544 NITVEVSKTE
+544 NITVEVSKAD
-554 GLTVDGVSI
+554 GLTVDGETI

-575 TEVKFGSGENNQF
+575 TEVKFGSGENSQF

-596 KLVDAVPPFV
+596 KLVDLVPPFV
-606 PETKTYTDLAYSSF
+606 PETKTYNDVAYSSF

-671 TGVVTYSTTATEGTW
+671 TGVVTYTTTATEGTW
-686 NNINSEVSM
+686 SNINSELSM
-695 ILGIFEGGAA
+695 ILGISEGGAA

-724 SMDMTIAT
+724 SLDMTIAT

-739 TFVFGDKYVAP
+739 TFVFGDKY

-763 DNLTVGHDAQTGDVT
+763 DNLTVGHDAQTGEVT

-798 FKEFPI
+798 FKEYPI

-809 RDLTFRGIIGELAMT
+809 RDLTFRGVIAELAMT

-858 TISSYTAEKMEF
+858 NISSYTAEKMEF

-884 QYGVEIEQPNEITG
+884 QYGVEIEQPDEIVG

-913 LSNEVVYEN
+913 LSNETVYEN
-922 KDVRFDKYSNGDV
+922 KDVRFDKYANGDV

-952 TFRGTIQEYDM
+952 TFRGTIQEVDM
-963 SEYGMG
+963 SDYGMG
-969 KMIFGDGLVC
+969 KMIFGNGLVC

-992 LYLSINIKLNEDDSP
+992 LYLDINIKLKEDGSP
-1007 TFSYTFANDV
+1007 LFSYVFANDV

>member
-49 GNGTYNVEFQDIIVQ
+49 GNGTYNVEFHDIIVQ

-81 GTSDGTLTTISG
+81 GTTDGTLTTISG
-93 SGNQGKVKPRDYP
+93 SGRQGIVKPRDYP
-106 TISFTY
+106 TITFTY
-112 EWNLTVKFNDSKAYA
+112 EWDLTVKFNDSKAYA

-146 TDDFGSTGG
+146 TDEFGS
-155 GTEGGGET
+155 
-163 PSITKVLEDG
+163 
-173 YQPAGQ
+173 
-179 SFAFPFT
+179 
-186 IDWDTQ
+186 
-192 KLVAELDLSTCSQY
+192 
-206 THNEGIITVGT
+206 
-217 DNGNTDISLWN
+217 
-228 PNYGEANL
+228 
-236 HLYYTLYNYGTDT
+236 
-249 KLLNLH
+249 
-255 YLENP
+255 
-260 SGTTVRHDNT
+260 
-270 QSNLEGTVVFTL
+270 
-282 DKEGLHVGDNLIAA
+282 
-296 AAEMPLLYKGT
+296 
-307 NYVFGSKEG
+307 
-316 STRSNATY
+316 AT
-324 NYVEVRPLEQT
+324 
-335 NPDPTVESS
+335 PDPTVESS

-368 TVDNMS
+368 TVDYMS
-374 DDSYNLSLEFGGN
+374 DDSYNMSLEFGGN

-398 DDKGRTTYAGSVNI
+398 DNKGRTTYAGSVNI
-412 GGADY
+412 AGTDY
-417 QLYAIVYTDEESTE
+417 QIYAVVYTDEESTE
-431 KIYLTATSAVVT
+431 KIYLTATSNVTT
-443 FIIGSDPDYVAPLT
+443 FIIGSDPDAVAPLT

-470 TVSTPIDWETQK
+470 VVSTPIDWETQK
-482 FQAVI
+482 LQAVI
-487 DASNCSSSNTEDIFG
+487 DATNCNTSKTEEIFG
-502 FGPEATVWENNIH
+502 FGPEATVWEKNIH
-515 IYADKGSY
+515 IYADKGTY

-531 GNNNTTVNVADNT
+531 GNNNTNVNITDKT
-544 NITVEVSKTE
+544 NITVEVSKAD
-554 GLTVDGVSI
+554 GLTVDGVSV

-575 TEVKFGSGENNQF
+575 TEVKFGSGENSQF

-596 KLVDAVPPFV
+596 KLVDLVPPFV
-606 PETKTYTDLAYSSF
+606 PETKTYNDVAYSSF

-671 TGVVTYSTTATEGTW
+671 TGVVTYTTTATEGTW
-686 NNINSEVSM
+686 SNINSELSM
-695 ILGIFEGGAA
+695 ILGISEGGAA

-739 TFVFGDKYVAP
+739 TFVFGDKYV
-750 VDPNEV
+750 DPNEV

-763 DNLTVGHDAQTGDVT
+763 DNLTVGHDAQTGEVT

-809 RDLTFRGIIGELAMT
+809 RDLTFRGTISETDMSDYGM
-824 EEGVGTVTYGEDL
+824 GTVTFGEDL

-858 TISSYTAEKMEF
+858 NISSYTAEKMEF

-876 EDGIYYVG
+876 DDGIYYVG
-884 QYGVEIEQPNEITG
+884 QYGVEIEQPDEIVGT
-898 SKTYTSNLTVDHDAN
+898 KTYTSNLTVDHDAN
-913 LSNEVVYEN
+913 LSNETVYEN
-922 KDVRFDKYSNGDV
+922 KDVRFDKYANGDV

-952 TFRGTIQEYDM
+952 TFRGTIQEVDM
-963 SEYGMG
+963 SDYGMG
-969 KMIFGDGLVC
+969 KMIFGNGLVC

-992 LYLSINIKLNEDDSP
+992 LYLDINIKLKEDGSP
-1007 TFSYTFANDV
+1007 LFSYVFANDV

>member
-49 GNGTYNVEFQDIIVQ
+49 GNGTYNVEFHDIIVQ

-81 GTSDGTLTTISG
+81 GTTDGTLTTISG
-93 SGNQGKVKPRDYP
+93 SGRQGIVKPRDYP
-106 TISFTY
+106 TITFTY
-112 EWNLTVKFNDSKAYA
+112 EWDLTVKFNDSKAYA

-146 TDDFGSTGG
+146 TDEFGS
-155 GTEGGGET
+155 
-163 PSITKVLEDG
+163 
-173 YQPAGQ
+173 
-179 SFAFPFT
+179 
-186 IDWDTQ
+186 
-192 KLVAELDLSTCSQY
+192 
-206 THNEGIITVGT
+206 
-217 DNGNTDISLWN
+217 
-228 PNYGEANL
+228 
-236 HLYYTLYNYGTDT
+236 
-249 KLLNLH
+249 
-255 YLENP
+255 
-260 SGTTVRHDNT
+260 
-270 QSNLEGTVVFTL
+270 
-282 DKEGLHVGDNLIAA
+282 
-296 AAEMPLLYKGT
+296 
-307 NYVFGSKEG
+307 
-316 STRSNATY
+316 AT
-324 NYVEVRPLEQT
+324 
-335 NPDPTVESS
+335 PDPTVESS

-368 TVDNMS
+368 TVDYMS
-374 DDSYNLSLEFGGN
+374 DDSYNMSLEFGGN

-398 DDKGRTTYAGSVNI
+398 DNKGRTTYAGSVNI
-412 GGADY
+412 AGTDY
-417 QLYAIVYTDEESTE
+417 QIYAVVYTDEESTE
-431 KIYLTATSAVVT
+431 KIYLTATSNVTT
-443 FIIGSDPDYVAPLT
+443 FIIGSDPDAVAPLT

-470 TVSTPIDWETQK
+470 VVSTPIDWNTQK

-487 DASNCSSSNTEDIFG
+487 DATNCNSSNTEEIFG
-502 FGPEATVWENNIH
+502 FGPEATVWEKNIH
-515 IYADKGSY
+515 IYADKGTY

-531 GNNNTTVNVADNT
+531 GNNNTNVNITDKT
-544 NITVEVSKTE
+544 NITVEVSKAD
-554 GLTVDGVSI
+554 GLTVDGVSV

-575 TEVKFGSGENNQF
+575 TEVKFGSGENSQF

-596 KLVDAVPPFV
+596 KLVDLVPPFV
-606 PETKTYTDLAYSSF
+606 PETKTYNDVAYSSF

-671 TGVVTYSTTATEGTW
+671 TGVVTYTTTATEGTW
-686 NNINSEVSM
+686 SNINSEVSM
-695 ILGIFEGGAA
+695 ILGISEGGAA

-724 SMDMTIAT
+724 SLDMTIAT

-739 TFVFGDKYVAP
+739 TFVFGDKYV
-750 VDPNEV
+750 DPNKV

-763 DNLTVGHDAQTGDVT
+763 DNLTVGHDAQTGEVT

-798 FKEFPI
+798 FKEYPI

-809 RDLTFRGIIGELAMT
+809 RDLTFRGVIAELAMT

-858 TISSYTAEKMEF
+858 NISSYSADKMEF

-884 QYGVEIEQPNEITG
+884 QYGVEIEKPDEIVGT
-898 SKTYTSNLTVDHDAN
+898 KTYTSNLTVDHDAN
-913 LSNEVVYEN
+913 LSNETVYEN
-922 KDVRFDKYSNGDV
+922 KDVRFDKYANGDV

-952 TFRGTIQEYDM
+952 TFRGTIQEVDM
-963 SEYGMG
+963 SDYGMG
-969 KMIFGDGLVC
+969 KMIFGNGLVC

-992 LYLSINIKLNEDDSP
+992 LYLDINIKLKEDGSP
-1007 TFSYTFANDV
+1007 LFSYVFANDV

-1078 GKTIKVIK
+1078 GKTIKVVK